1 MKAALFHHNLNSAGG
16 ELSVLIETIQSLHD
30 LGYKVHLNTIQ
41 KPKLEEISK
50 RSGKNIPV
58 SSTRSIFPFKMNY
71 FGVYQR
77 LFEYLP
83 SFGYKDA
90 DIIVSTNGGFLP
102 CNIPNNI
109 PIVTYVHFLPSLLTS
124 PLYANS
130 KYTKSLKW
138 KVYFKP
144 YQSMANKIVGK
155 TLSKSS
161 LCITNSKF
169 TDDAVRSVYP
179 KINSTVIHP
188 PVDVDKFLIPYQSKS
203 RDRQVVVISRFS
215 PEKQI
220 EKAVT
225 IAKMLSRYGIKF
237 KILGSLIPSNNP
249 YFHSI
254 QKMVATM
261 NLVDMVT
268 LVPNATFEQIQNA
281 MSESRVYL
289 HTMAGEHFGVSIVE
303 AMAGGLVPVVP
314 SFGGCSEI
322 VDPQYQYGSLEVAA
336 KCILNNMETYNDAV
350 KEEIHGKSTQYSS
363 TEFRKKLAK
372 HIENLQHVT
381 P

>member
-1 MKAALFHHNLNSAGG
+1 VKAALFHHNINSAGG

-30 LGYKVHLNTIQ
+30 LGYEVSLNTVQ
-41 KPKLEEISK
+41 KPEIGKISK
-50 RSGKNIPV
+50 TCGKDIPV
-58 SSTRSIFPFKMNY
+58 SNIHSLFPFKINY

-83 SFGYKDA
+83 SFEYKDA

-102 CNIPNNI
+102 YNIPNNI
-109 PIVTYVHFLPSLLTS
+109 PIVTYVHFLPSLMTS

-130 KYTKSLKW
+130 KYAKSLKW

-144 YQSMANKIVGK
+144 YQSLANKIVEK

-161 LCITNSKF
+161 LCITNSRF
-169 TDDAVRSVYP
+169 TDNAVRSVYD
-179 KINSTVIHP
+179 KIKTTVIYP
-188 PVDVDKFLIPYQSKS
+188 PVDVDKFLIPYHSTS
-203 RDRQVVVISRFS
+203 RDRQVVVVSRFS

-220 EKAVT
+220 EKAISV
-225 IAKMLSRYGIKF
+225 AKILSPSGIKF
-237 KILGSLIPSNNP
+237 KILGSLIPSNNH
-249 YFHSI
+249 YYQSI
-254 QKMVATM
+254 KKMVAAM
-261 NLVDMVT
+261 NLMDKVT
-268 LVPNATFEQIQNA
+268 LIPNATFEQIQTA

-289 HTMAGEHFGVSIVE
+289 HTMTGDHFGLSIVE

-322 VDPQYQYGSLEVAA
+322 VEPRYHYESLEDAA
-336 KCILNNMETYNDAV
+336 RCILHNMEIYDETV
-350 KEEIHGKSTQYSS
+350 KEEFHDRSLQYSS
-363 TEFRKKLAK
+363 KEFRKKLAR
-372 HIENLQHVT
+372 HIEHLQHIT